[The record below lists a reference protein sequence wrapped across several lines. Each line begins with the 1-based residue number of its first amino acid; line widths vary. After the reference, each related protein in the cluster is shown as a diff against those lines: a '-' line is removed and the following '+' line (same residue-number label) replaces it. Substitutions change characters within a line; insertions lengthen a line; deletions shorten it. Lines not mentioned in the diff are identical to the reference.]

1 MIVKDFILVAIL
13 GAISLVV
20 TMIVTFALFPLGAF
34 THCVSPGVAGL
45 FSGTVFVF
53 MCNKIG
59 KKGSFFLFS
68 AIFLIVM
75 AGAGFY
81 LPWIISY
88 TVSAIIGEVILSSAG
103 YKNKIAQFV
112 AFGLLQVGSECGQ
125 VIPVNF
131 FLQSFKDTWIGKNG
145 MTESALNEMIKYSSG
160 TYALITLTIVF
171 VLGGI
176 GVIIGNKILEKHF
189 KKIK

>member
-1 MIVKDFILVAIL
+1 
-13 GAISLVV
+13 
-20 TMIVTFALFPLGAF
+20 
-34 THCVSPGVAGL
+34 
-45 FSGTVFVF
+45 
-53 MCNKIG
+53 
-59 KKGSFFLFS
+59 
-68 AIFLIVM
+68 M

-131 FLQSFKDTWIGKNG
+131 FLQSFKDTWLGKNG

-171 VLGGI
+171 ILGGI